1 LGNGSPS
8 LRALPPTGSSPITM
22 QNNTRKGIRVT
33 VDEAAA
39 WDMLAIL
46 TIKLQRLSR
55 KKSVEESFF
64 RLVGEIETALGPKDY
79 IHILYSNEYVAL
91 CDANEALFD
100 GVEKV
105 RHGEGMSAKEFD
117 DLNQARHRAKQ
128 ALQKRFWNNEL
139 TEVKT

>member
-1 LGNGSPS
+1 
-8 LRALPPTGSSPITM
+8 
-22 QNNTRKGIRVT
+22 
-33 VDEAAA
+33 
-39 WDMLAIL
+39 MLAIL
-46 TIKLQRLSR
+46 SVKQARLNL
-55 KKSVEESFF
+55 SVVPLISFADDLCNQMGGAF
-64 RLVGEIETALGPKDY
+64 SDTYIRVILSPEYEALY
-79 IHILYSNEYVAL
+79 Q
-91 CDANEALFD
+91 ANLALFD